1 MPAPAKPAS
10 VGRAGPA
17 GASGLAGEAPQKL
30 FLVGA
35 ELPGTDHAVLTS
47 QLDELTE
54 LARTAGGEVVGT
66 EIQRRTTPDPATFYG
81 KGKVEEWKALR
92 GDLQYDMVVSND
104 ELSPRQQ
111 RNLEKA
117 LDAGVVD
124 RTELILDIFAQHA
137 RTREGRIQ
145 VEVAQLHHMLPRLV
159 GGRDMSRLGGGIGT
173 RGPGEQK
180 LEIDRRRIRTR
191 LRDLEKELGQVR
203 KQRALH
209 RARRARST
217 QRTVALVGYTNAG
230 KSSLLNALTQGGVV
244 AEDKLFATLDPTT
257 RAMSLPQGGS
267 CLLTDTVGFIQK
279 LPTELVA
286 AFRATLEEVVE
297 ADVLLHVL
305 DISHPA
311 AAQQLATVHSV
322 LNDLEAMGKP
332 AILAANKTDLLDP
345 AVMEEA
351 LAALDVAPY
360 LEVVPVSALRGTGL
374 DRLRPAIADVLAE
387 GMHEVDALLPYS
399 EQALLAALHR
409 DGVVHSERYEEGG
422 VRVRASVPPAL
433 AARVLLHAA
442 ARG

>member
-1 MPAPAKPAS
+1 VPATARPTAVDVA
-10 VGRAGPA
+10 
-17 GASGLAGEAPQKL
+17 AGEKV
-30 FLVGA
+30 FLVAA
-35 ELPGTDHAVLTS
+35 ELPGTDHEELSS
-47 QLDELTE
+47 QLDEMTE
-54 LARTAGGEVVGT
+54 LARTAGAEVVGS
-66 EIQRRTTPDPATFYG
+66 EIQRREQPDPALFYG
-81 KGKVEEWKALR
+81 KGKVAEWKSLR
-92 GDLQYDMVVSND
+92 GDLQFDVVISND

-117 LDAGVVD
+117 FETGVLD

-159 GGRDMSRLGGGIGT
+159 GGRDLSRLGGGIGT

-209 RARRARST
+209 RARRARSV

-230 KSSLLNALTQGGVV
+230 KSSLLNALTEGGVV

-257 RAMSLPQGGS
+257 RAMTLPQGGS
-267 CLLTDTVGFIQK
+267 CLLIDTVGFIQK

-297 ADVLLHVL
+297 ADLLLHVL

-311 AAQQLATVHSV
+311 AAQQLTTVHSV
-322 LNDLEAMGKP
+322 LNDLEAFDKP
-332 AILAANKTDLLDP
+332 AVLAANKVDLVP
-345 AVMEEA
+345 ASD
-351 LAALDVAPY
+351 LASRLAVLDVAPY
-360 LEVVPVSALRGTGL
+360 LEVVPVSAVRGGGL
-374 DRLRPAIADVLAE
+374 DLLRRAVSDVIAE
-387 GMHEVDALLPYS
+387 GMRAIDVVLPYS
-399 EQALLAALHR
+399 QQELVAALHR
-409 DGVVHSERYEEGG
+409 EGVVAMERYEEGG
-422 VRVRASVPPAL
+422 VHLRGSAPPAL
-433 AARVLLHAA
+433 AARIAA
-442 ARG
+442 AALG

>member
-1 MPAPAKPAS
+1 VRAPAQTTT
-10 VGRAGPA
+10 VDRGRASS
-17 GASGLAGEAPQKL
+17 SGQKA

-35 ELPGTDHAVLTS
+35 ELPGTDHAQLGE

-54 LARTAGGEVVGT
+54 LARTAGAEVVGT
-66 EIQRRTTPDPATFYG
+66 EIQRRETPDPALYFG
-81 KGKVEEWKALR
+81 KGKVAEWKALR
-92 GDLQYDMVVSND
+92 GDLQYDVVVSND
-104 ELSPRQQ
+104 DLSSRQQ

-145 VEVAQLHHMLPRLV
+145 VEVAQLRHVLPRLV
-159 GGRDMSRLGGGIGT
+159 GGRDLSRLGGGIGT

-191 LRDLEKELGQVR
+191 LRDLERELQQVR

-209 RARRARST
+209 RARRARSP

-230 KSSLLNALTQGGVV
+230 KSSLLNALTRGGVV

-257 RAMSLPQGGS
+257 RVLTMPQGAS

-297 ADVLLHVL
+297 ADVLVHVL

-311 AAQQLATVHSV
+311 AAQQLVTVHGV
-322 LNDLEAMGKP
+322 LDELEAFAKP
-332 AILAANKTDLLDP
+332 AVLAANKVDLLD
-345 AVMEEA
+345 AATVEER
-351 LAALDVAPY
+351 LAALDVATY
-360 LEVVPVSALRGTGL
+360 LEVVPVSALRGEGL
-374 DRLRPAIADVLAE
+374 ERMREVIAEVLAE
-387 GMHEVDALLPYS
+387 QLRPVDVVLPYS
-399 EQALLAALHR
+399 AQELLAALHR
-409 DGVVHSERYEEGG
+409 EGVVQSERFEPEGVH
-422 VRVRASVPPAL
+422 VRGSAPPGL
-433 AARVLLHAA
+433 AARIAA
-442 ARG
+442 VAR